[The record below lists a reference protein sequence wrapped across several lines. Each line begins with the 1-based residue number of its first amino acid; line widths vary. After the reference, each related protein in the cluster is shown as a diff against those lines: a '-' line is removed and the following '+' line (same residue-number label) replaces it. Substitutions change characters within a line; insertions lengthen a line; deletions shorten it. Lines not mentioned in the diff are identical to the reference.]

1 MTRQM
6 ALGLALVMVISS
18 AAVDAQ
24 VGGLIRR
31 KAGEIVG
38 GKKPAPTPTPAPATP
53 APTDPPPA
61 TPATGGAKKATPAK
75 GDAAV
80 SPLETSE
87 LPVRQ
92 SANEVLRGNVTL
104 RSNGD
109 WDRLPFIPPV
119 AVAAAY
125 VLGESAQTALVDT
138 VGAAL
143 KSLVMSPAFLTQ
155 HNEYIKNE
163 HKAVD
168 HGLTGVVSMEDAVRK
183 NDLKT
188 VEAMQARQMVAMN
201 VDMVTAMPGDILK
214 TEFTRELAQWKTYAA
229 DAKRR
234 NRAKYQKMVA
244 VAQTIEAV
252 PGTDDTFKRGYAV
265 IKSIDSG
272 GPDTEAAVYAMHA
285 RVTEEAEQAAYDQHN
300 LKAQL
305 RQQLTTFVAI
315 ASKVNF
321 KAQTVEKGGKTK
333 FVNAGDEAQGALWK
347 ACFRAGEAPTAAAV
361 KLAKAWLSEL

>member
-1 MTRQM
+1 MRRQM
-6 ALGLALVMVISS
+6 ALGVVVAMVVWS

-24 VGGLIRR
+24 MGGLLRK

-38 GKKPAPTPTPAPATP
+38 GKKPAPATSAPAPAEP
-53 APTDPPPA
+53 APAAPA
-61 TPATGGAKKATPAK
+61 TAGTKTTTPGK
-75 GDAAV
+75 SAAPV
-80 SPLETSE
+80 SPLEISA
-87 LPVRQ
+87 LPVGQ
-92 SANEVLRGNVTL
+92 SANQVLRGDVPM

-109 WDRLPFIPPV
+109 WERLPFIPPAAV
-119 AVAAAY
+119 VAARA
-125 VLGESAQTALVDT
+125 LGESAQTALVDT
-138 VGAAL
+138 VGTAL

-168 HGLTGVVSMEDAVRK
+168 HGLTGVVSMEDALKK

-188 VEAMQARQMVAMN
+188 IEAMQARQMVAMN
-201 VDMVTAMPGDILK
+201 VDMVNTMPGDMLK
-214 TEFTRELAQWKTYAA
+214 AELTRELARWKTYAA

-234 NRAKYQKMVA
+234 DRAKYQKMIA

-252 PGTDDTFKRGYAV
+252 PGTDEAFKRGYAV

-285 RVTEEAEQAAYDQHN
+285 RVQQETEQAAYDQYN

-305 RQQLTTFVAI
+305 RQQLTTFVAV

-321 KAQTVEKGGKTK
+321 TAQTVEKGGQTK
-333 FVNAGDEAQGALWK
+333 FVSPRDEAQGALWK

>member
-1 MTRQM
+1 MNMTRQI
-6 ALGLALVMVISS
+6 ALGLVVAMVISS
-18 AAVDAQ
+18 AAVEAQ
-24 VGGLIRR
+24 MGGLIRR

-38 GKKPAPTPTPAPATP
+38 GKKPAPAPATP
-53 APTDPPPA
+53 APTEPAPA
-61 TPATGGAKKATPAK
+61 TPGTAGTKTASPAK
-75 GDAAV
+75 SGAAV
-80 SPLETSE
+80 SPLEISA
-87 LPVRQ
+87 LPVNQ
-92 SANEVLRGNVTL
+92 SANEVLRGSVTM

-109 WDRLPFIPPV
+109 WDRLPFIPPA
-119 AVAAAY
+119 AVAAAR

-155 HNEYIKNE
+155 HSEYIKTE

-168 HGLTGVVSMEDAVRK
+168 HGLTGVVSMEDALKK

-188 VEAMQARQMVAMN
+188 VEALQARQVVAMN
-201 VDMVTAMPGDILK
+201 VDMVTRMPGDILK

-265 IKSIDSG
+265 IKSIDND

-285 RVTEEAEQAAYDQHN
+285 RVTQEAEQAAYDQHN
-300 LKAQL
+300 LKGQL
-305 RQQLTTFVAI
+305 RQQLTTFVAV

-321 KAQTVEKGGKTK
+321 NAQTVEKGGKTK
-333 FVNAGDEAQGALWK
+333 FVNPRDEAQGALWK